1 MRVAP
6 KVAKDSQCNELK
18 SARIQALLRT
28 RPTSSEAWAIYA
40 ESKSEGCPD
49 LGIAIAKKFAKRAV
63 DRNRLKRLARELTR
77 NKTPDNFVE
86 LVIRLKQPVGR
97 STRGRLR
104 NPEYQEL
111 KSQLQGLVSWTDY
124 WAI

>member
-1 MRVAP
+1 MRGAP

-28 RPTSSEAWAIYA
+28 KPASSGAWAIYV
-40 ESKSEGCPD
+40 ESKKEAGLD
-49 LGIAIAKKFAKRAV
+49 LGLAIAKKFVKRAV
-63 DRNRLKRLARELTR
+63 DRNRLKRVARELVR
-77 NKTPDNFVE
+77 NKTPSNFAE

-104 NPEYQEL
+104 NSEYQHL
-111 KSQLQGLVSWTDY
+111 RTQLQGL
-124 WAI
+124 IL

>member
-28 RPTSSEAWAIYA
+28 RPTSGGAWAIY
-40 ESKSEGCPD
+40 SKSNSEGRPE
-49 LGIAIAKKFAKRAV
+49 LGIAIAKKFVKRAV
-63 DRNRLKRLARELTR
+63 DRNRLKRAARELTR
-77 NKTPDNFVE
+77 NKTPGNFLE
-86 LVIRLKQPVGR
+86 LVIRLKQPIGR

-111 KSQLQGLVSWTDY
+111 KSQLQGLVL
-124 WAI
+124 

>member
-6 KVAKDSQCNELK
+6 KVAKDSQCTELK

-40 ESKSEGCPD
+40 ESKNEAPLD
-49 LGIAIAKKFAKRAV
+49 LGLAIAKKFAKRAV
-63 DRNRLKRLARELTR
+63 DRNRLKRAARELTR

-86 LVIRLKQPVGR
+86 LVIRLKQPVGQ

-104 NPEYQEL
+104 SPEYQEL
-111 KSQLQGLVSWTDY
+111 KSQLQGLVS
-124 WAI
+124 

>member
-1 MRVAP
+1 M
-6 KVAKDSQCNELK
+6 
-18 SARIQALLRT
+18 RT
-28 RPTSSEAWAIYA
+28 RPTSSGAWAIYA
-40 ESKSEGCPD
+40 ESKSDSHPD

-63 DRNRLKRLARELTR
+63 DRNRLKRAARELAR
-77 NKTPDNFVE
+77 IKTHGNFVE

-111 KSQLQGLVSWTDY
+111 KNQLQGLVS
-124 WAI
+124 

>member
-28 RPTSSEAWAIYA
+28 RSISSEAWAVYA
-40 ESKSEGCPD
+40 DSKERGNLD
-49 LGIAIAKKFAKRAV
+49 LGLAIAKKLAKRAV
-63 DRNRLKRLARELTR
+63 DRNRLKRAARDLARKGSLG
-77 NKTPDNFVE
+77 NSSE
-86 LVIRLKQPVGR
+86 LVVRLKHPVGR

-104 NPEYQEL
+104 NSEYQQL
-111 KSQLQGLVSWTDY
+111 KTQLQDLVS
-124 WAI
+124 

>member
-28 RPTSSEAWAIYA
+28 RPTSSEAWAFYA

-63 DRNRLKRLARELTR
+63 DRNRLKRAARELTR
-77 NKTPDNFVE
+77 NKTPGNFGD

-111 KSQLQGLVSWTDY
+111 KSQLQGLVS
-124 WAI
+124 

>member
-6 KVAKDSQCNELK
+6 KVAKDSQCSELK

-40 ESKSEGCPD
+40 ESKNQGRPD

-63 DRNRLKRLARELTR
+63 DRNRLKRVTRELIR
-77 NKTPDNFVE
+77 NKAPHNVVD
-86 LVIRLKQPVGR
+86 LVVRLKQPIGR

-104 NPEYQEL
+104 HPEYQEL
-111 KSQLQGLVSWTDY
+111 RSQLQGLVL
-124 WAI
+124 